1 MVGLMQDDTDLEMTR
16 YNEAA
21 QIKQYSGLSVNT
33 MRGGNVQ
40 YDPIR
45 KVDGVYVDLP
55 SGGKL
60 RIGDRPVQVAQADTM
75 LTQTDATA
83 APAAL
88 VPTAKPAPVSLRPTA
103 EPVAA
108 RQPIAEYAAEQ
119 RAISDN
125 GPTAADFE
133 AAGYTAEEL
142 AQYQQSLPGPE
153 MVPMKMTPAQTAEYA
168 KQPGAMIVSD
178 YEAPGLF
185 DGAVSETIKGLVKGG
200 ILDPVKF
207 VTDLAGETNRTL
219 FQIVDPQTGEFDPQI
234 RIVSAEEMANI
245 MKMPFAPVG
254 FEDMFKSDPQAGA
267 GAKFVGSVG
276 QFVGAFAGLGKF
288 FKIGKGYMG
297 NATRAGA
304 ADFLGF
310 QGDSGRASDFGADLL
325 LQLGVPE
332 NKVFDFM
339 RTDPNDPDYLGRF
352 KNALEG
358 FVLGGL
364 VDAIAPVFRLIKDGG
379 STAELGQSLENLRF
393 RAKQVAANSL
403 SDAMGIGRAVAAGD
417 TRMLGEVFQPAGTP
431 RSLGAAGVN
440 DATMQSAPLA
450 PIPLIT
456 PRDLEGARI
465 IPTVADLMRTGGY
478 YTGID
483 ASKVDVPEPM
493 MGGPGYPLLQSSQQA
508 GLAWAIQGK
517 SIGTKKAGSG
527 ADLIAVTAMNPT
539 SHQSNISFINS
550 LIKTT
555 SAYVRDGRI
564 QPEILGELDA
574 RVRTSATG
582 GDPSLARLARFPGF
596 NSPNLQEFIN
606 CASFQERSIIADIIG
621 SKGMQEQGL
630 PSVARV
636 LQETVDPRY
645 AGANPRDTLLFIE
658 PDFSAPPVDLFA
670 AGLPVHPSYRYG
682 IRGRVFGAL
691 DQNISTF
698 EMFPDFWGEKNVNA
712 FGPAFNTGGRR
723 AFDMA
728 LPIQKVTGKQVDDL
742 ERILQT
748 TSGSGPRLSPI
759 DTRIVVNSMLDK
771 WKPTTKAITAGGASP
786 QAFVDAIT
794 NSKYRPA
801 LTSYS
806 ADDIK
811 AGAKSGDLVAY
822 QLGDD
827 DVFFAIDAKPDYSW
841 AGVDMMPGDKALV
854 GVVSNAP
861 GAKGTAVPSV
871 MAKAIESGITVLDA
885 FAVPSKRFPD
895 GYLPEYYGE
904 FGFQEVRRVPFNKE
918 MYIADHGEQDY
929 KDLLEAWKSD
939 GWDESMGMPPVIV
952 MRWSGSDADRAA
964 TAAGI
969 RGAGAPSH
977 RAETQ
982 GFVAETEG
990 LAGRVSD
997 STVQQEAPNIGSG
1010 NRGEAGTDN
1019 RTNLSSR
1026 AREAAKSLLGSTPEQ
1041 LRNRGIPESQIQQLM
1056 QRRQ

>member
-1 MVGLMQDDTDLEMTR
+1 MAGLIQDDTDLEMTR

-21 QIKQYSGLSVNT
+21 HIKQYSGLSANT
-33 MRGGNVQ
+33 MRGGTVR

-45 KVDGVYVDLP
+45 KVDEVYVDLP

-60 RIGDRPVQVAQADTM
+60 RVGDRPVQMAQADILT
-75 LTQTDATA
+75 TQTDATAA

-88 VPTAKPAPVSLRPTA
+88 VPTATPAPVSLRPTA
-103 EPVAA
+103 APAA
-108 RQPIAEYAAEQ
+108 APQTIAEYDAQ
-119 RAISDN
+119 LRASSDRA
-125 GPTAADFE
+125 PTAADFE
-133 AAGYTAEEL
+133 GNYTAEEF
-142 AQYQQSLPGPE
+142 AQYQQSLQGPE
-153 MVPMKMTPAQTAEYA
+153 MVPITLTPSQITEYA
-168 KQPGAMIVSD
+168 QQPGA
-178 YEAPGLF
+178 
-185 DGAVSETIKGLVKGG
+185 ETVAQR
-200 ILDPVKF
+200 D
-207 VTDLAGETNRTL
+207 
-219 FQIVDPQTGEFDPQI
+219 
-234 RIVSAEEMANI
+234 
-245 MKMPFAPVG
+245 
-254 FEDMFKSDPQAGA
+254 
-267 GAKFVGSVG
+267 
-276 QFVGAFAGLGKF
+276 AGLGENIQALIYNALDPKREATGGVADVVRSAFSKLPGTENLDPGDLRF
-288 FKIGKGYMG
+288 FSNLFTDFIDIGVSPV
-297 NATRAGA
+297 GA
-304 ADFLGF
+304 AISMDEGTTMMKQGWTLLSSGDSEKMTSGAVDMTIGAALTTLGVAEF
-310 QGDSGRASDFGADLL
+310 VPYIKALSEPVRGTLRQMSQPAKNLLADTIGASRAITQGD
-325 LQLGVPE
+325 
-332 NKVFDFM
+332 
-339 RTDPNDPDYLGRF
+339 
-352 KNALEG
+352 
-358 FVLGGL
+358 
-364 VDAIAPVFRLIKDGG
+364 KD
-379 STAELGQSLENLRF
+379 
-393 RAKQVAANSL
+393 
-403 SDAMGIGRAVAAGD
+403 
-417 TRMLGEVFQPAGTP
+417 MLMEIFQPAGTP

-564 QPEILGELDA
+564 RPEVLGELDA
-574 RVRTSATG
+574 RVKTSAAG
-582 GDPSLARLARFPGF
+582 SDPSLARLARFPGF

-606 CASFQERSIIADIIG
+606 SASFPERSRIADIIG

-658 PDFSAPPVDLFA
+658 PDFSAPPVDLAA

-871 MAKAIESGITVLDA
+871 MAKAIESGVTVLDA
-885 FAVPSKRFPD
+885 FAVPSAKFPD
-895 GYLPEYYGE
+895 GFLPSYYKK
-904 FGFQEVRRVPFNKE
+904 FGFEEAGRVPFDKE
-918 MYIADHGEQDY
+918 MYITDHGEQAY
-929 KDLLEAWKSD
+929 KDLLQAWRTD

-977 RAETQ
+977 RAAPE
-982 GFVAETEG
+982 GFIPEAEG
-990 LAGRVSD
+990 LAGRGGERSVSAE
-997 STVQQEAPNIGSG
+997 STSVERGITGGAGVGDGVGLAP
-1010 NRGEAGTDN
+1010 GTG
-1019 RTNLSSR
+1019 
-1026 AREAAKSLLGSTPEQ
+1026 EAAKSLLGLTPEQ

>member
-1 MVGLMQDDTDLEMTR
+1 MAYTVNDDTDVEMTR

-21 QIKQYSGLSVNT
+21 DIKKYSGVSIDNV
-33 MRGGNVQ
+33 RGGYVQ
-40 YDPIR
+40 HDPIR
-45 KVDGVYVDLP
+45 KVEGVYIDLP

-60 RIGDRPVQVAQADTM
+60 RVGDRPVQVAQADT
-75 LTQTDATA
+75 LTTQTDATA

-103 EPVAA
+103 MAA
-108 RQPIAEYAAEQ
+108 APQTIAEYDAQ
-119 RAISDN
+119 LRASSDRA
-125 GPTAADFE
+125 PTAADFE
-133 AAGYTAEEL
+133 GNYTAEEF
-142 AQYQQSLPGPE
+142 AQYQQSLQGPE
-153 MVPMKMTPAQTAEYA
+153 MVPMKMTPDQTAEYA

-178 YEAPGLF
+178 YEQPGFF
-185 DGAVSETIKGLVKGG
+185 DGTVSETIKGLVSGA

-207 VTDLAGETNRTL
+207 VTNLVGETNRTL

-254 FEDMFKSDPQAGA
+254 LEDMFKSDPQAGT
-267 GAKFVGSVG
+267 GAKLVGGVA
-276 QFVGAFAGLGKF
+276 QFAGAFAGLGKF
-288 FKIGKGYMG
+288 FKIGKGLLG
-297 NATRAGA
+297 ATTQGAA

-310 QGDSGRASDFGADLL
+310 EGNSGRASDFGADLL

-332 NKVFDFM
+332 NKVFEFM
-339 RTDPNDPDYLGRF
+339 RTDPNDPDYVGRF

-358 FVLGGL
+358 AVLGGL
-364 VDAIAPVFRLIKDGG
+364 VDVIGPAFRLIKEGG
-379 STAELGQSLENLRF
+379 STTELGKALGDLRF
-393 RAKQVAANSL
+393 KAKQTSSNLL
-403 SDAMGIGRAVAAGD
+403 SDAIGVGRAVAAGD

-596 NSPNLQEFIN
+596 NNPNLQEFIN
-606 CASFQERSIIADIIG
+606 SASFQERSRIADIIG

-658 PDFSAPPVDLFA
+658 PDFSAPPVDLLA

-698 EMFPDFWGEKNVNA
+698 AKNI
-712 FGPAFNTGGRR
+712 
-723 AFDMA
+723 
-728 LPIQKVTGKQVDDL
+728 LP
-742 ERILQT
+742 
-748 TSGSGPRLSPI
+748 
-759 DTRIVVNSMLDK
+759 
-771 WKPTTKAITAGGASP
+771 
-786 QAFVDAIT
+786 
-794 NSKYRPA
+794 
-801 LTSYS
+801 
-806 ADDIK
+806 
-811 AGAKSGDLVAY
+811 
-822 QLGDD
+822 
-827 DVFFAIDAKPDYSW
+827 
-841 AGVDMMPGDKALV
+841 
-854 GVVSNAP
+854 
-861 GAKGTAVPSV
+861 
-871 MAKAIESGITVLDA
+871 
-885 FAVPSKRFPD
+885 
-895 GYLPEYYGE
+895 
-904 FGFQEVRRVPFNKE
+904 
-918 MYIADHGEQDY
+918 
-929 KDLLEAWKSD
+929 
-939 GWDESMGMPPVIV
+939 
-952 MRWSGSDADRAA
+952 
-964 TAAGI
+964 
-969 RGAGAPSH
+969 
-977 RAETQ
+977 
-982 GFVAETEG
+982 
-990 LAGRVSD
+990 
-997 STVQQEAPNIGSG
+997 
-1010 NRGEAGTDN
+1010 
-1019 RTNLSSR
+1019 
-1026 AREAAKSLLGSTPEQ
+1026 SL
-1041 LRNRGIPESQIQQLM
+1041 
-1056 QRRQ
+1056 

>member
-1 MVGLMQDDTDLEMTR
+1 MAGLIQDDTDLEMTR

-21 QIKQYSGLSVNT
+21 HIKQYSGLSANT
-33 MRGGNVQ
+33 MRGGTVR

-45 KVDGVYVDLP
+45 KVDEVYVDLP

-60 RIGDRPVQVAQADTM
+60 RVGDRPVQTAQADILT
-75 LTQTDATA
+75 TQTDATAA

-88 VPTAKPAPVSLRPTA
+88 VPTATPAPVSLRPTA
-103 EPVAA
+103 APVAA

-119 RAISDN
+119 RTISDN

-153 MVPMKMTPAQTAEYA
+153 MVPIKMTPAQMAEYA
-168 KQPGAMIVSD
+168 KQPDARFISD
-178 YEAPGLF
+178 YEQPGFF
-185 DGAVSETIKGLVKGG
+185 DGAISETIKGLVRGG
-200 ILDPVKF
+200 IVEPAKF
-207 VTDLAGETNRTL
+207 VNEMLGDTRSTF
-219 FQIVDPQTGEFDPQI
+219 FQLVNPKTGEFEP
-234 RIVSAEEMANI
+234 RIMVVSAEEMANI

-254 FEDMFKSDPQAGA
+254 LDDLLKSSEQAGTGAQIA
-267 GAKFVGSVG
+267 GGVG
-276 QFVGAFAGLGKF
+276 QFVGAFAGVGKL
-288 FKIGKGYMG
+288 FKIGKGLLG
-297 NATRAGA
+297 AATQSAA

-310 QGDSGRASDFGADLL
+310 GGNDGRLTDVLL
-325 LQLGVPE
+325 ELGVPE
-332 NKVFDFM
+332 NRITDFL
-339 RTDPNDPDYLGRF
+339 RTDPNDPDYVGRF

-358 FVLGGL
+358 AVLGGL
-364 VDAIAPVFRLIKDGG
+364 VDQIAPVFRLIKDGG
-379 STAELGQSLENLRF
+379 SATALGQAIGDLRF
-393 RAKQVAANSL
+393 KAQQTSSNLL
-403 SDAMGIGRAVAAGD
+403 SDAIGVGRAVAAGD
-417 TRMLGEVFQPAGTP
+417 TRMLGEIFQPAGTP

-450 PIPLIT
+450 PIPSIT

-582 GDPSLARLARFPGF
+582 GDPSLARLERFPGF

-606 CASFQERSIIADIIG
+606 SASFQERSRIADIIG

-630 PSVARV
+630 PNVARV

-658 PDFSAPPVDLFA
+658 PDFSAPPVDLTA

-771 WKPTTKAITAGGASP
+771 WKLTTKAITAGGASP

-811 AGAKSGDLVAY
+811 AGAKSGNLVAY

-904 FGFQEVRRVPFNKE
+904 FGFQEVGRVPFNKE

-997 STVQQEAPNIGSG
+997 STVQQETPSIGSG

-1026 AREAAKSLLGSTPEQ
+1026 AREAAKSLLGLTPEQ